1 MAHDPLKRCHEDEP
15 PGAPG
20 LTEKAEAGT
29 RGADTAALAK
39 GGRTNFFG
47 FVLRLL
53 ARLPF
58 LFIAGQLYGAEA
70 LGRFAYA
77 TMIVELMA
85 ALATIGLKRG
95 LAKELSKGDRPESHV
110 VGDGLV
116 LAWMLSLIGAL
127 IMIALPQIV
136 FPNSK
141 ISGLDRIFPLTAIFI
156 VGSDVALAALAYRHR
171 VGATVTARS
180 IVEPWVLT
188 ILAAALAMIPEW
200 KPDAMII
207 AYAVSLGAA
216 FLASIVPCVRLF
228 GLPHGWRPHPV
239 RLFRMMR
246 ENLPIAGADAI
257 EWASRRIDLLIL
269 GQFATPAVL
278 GIYYVA
284 QQVVTLPQKLK
295 VTFDPILAPVI
306 TNGLKQ
312 RNNAVIAGHLRQ
324 VGFWILA
331 AQIGIALS
339 LGMTGEAVLDLVGEG
354 FGSGTMI
361 LNLLLLA
368 EIAYVTGAVAETCLV
383 YTARHR
389 NLVLSVVTLGVQV
402 GLTLA
407 FIPLFRVLFPAES
420 PNAAVNGIAPA
431 AALLASGLFATVVK
445 SRLLR
450 ATLGEPV
457 SGWRWPMLL
466 AAGAAFA
473 VGILVQRY
481 LVAYWEL
488 VLGLPAILATYGIVL
503 WYRGFEEE
511 DRLLFAGRDKLLKDA
526 ER

>member
-1 MAHDPLKRCHEDEP
+1 MTETEDR
-15 PGAPG
+15 G
-20 LTEKAEAGT
+20 
-29 RGADTAALAK
+29 RGAETVALAK

-95 LAKELSKGDRPESHV
+95 LARELSKGDRPESHV
-110 VGDGLV
+110 IGDGLV

-127 IMIALPQIV
+127 VMIALPEIV

-188 ILAAALAMIPEW
+188 IFAAGLAFIPEW

-216 FLASIVPCVRLF
+216 FAASIVPCVRLF
-228 GLPHGWRPHPV
+228 GLPRGWSPHPG

-269 GQFATPAVL
+269 GQFATPTVL

-306 TNGLKQ
+306 TNGLKYDDK
-312 RNNAVIAGHLRQ
+312 VGIAGHLRQ

-339 LGMTGEAVLDLVGEG
+339 LGMTGEAVLDLVGKG

-361 LNLLLLA
+361 LNLLLVA
-368 EIAYVTGAVAETCLV
+368 EIAYVSGAIAESALV

-389 NLVLSVVTLGVQV
+389 NLMLSAATLAVQV

-407 FIPLFRVLFPAES
+407 FIPLFRHLFPA
-420 PNAAVNGIAPA
+420 PTPDAAVNGIGPA
-431 AALLASGLFATVVK
+431 AALIASALFATFVK
-445 SRLLR
+445 TRLLR
-450 ATLGEPV
+450 ATLGEGV

-466 AAGAAFA
+466 AAGAAFG
-473 VGILVQRY
+473 VGLVVQYY
-481 LVAYWEL
+481 LPSYWEL

-503 WYRGFEEE
+503 WYLGFDEG
-511 DRLLFAGRDKLLKDA
+511 DRLLFAGREKLLKEY
-526 ER
+526 ERP

>member
-1 MAHDPLKRCHEDEP
+1 LTAGA
-15 PGAPG
+15 GAPDRN
-20 LTEKAEAGT
+20 AET
-29 RGADTAALAK
+29 VALAR

-95 LAKELSKGDRPESHV
+95 LAKELARADRPPSHV

-116 LAWMLSLIGAL
+116 LAWGFALAGAL
-127 IMIALPQIV
+127 VIIAIPELL

-141 ISGLDRIFPLTAIFI
+141 ISGLDRIFPLVAMFI
-156 VGSDVALAALAYRHR
+156 VGSDLCLAALAYRHK
-171 VGATVTARS
+171 VGATVAARS
-180 IVEPWVLT
+180 VVEPWALT
-188 ILAAALAMIPEW
+188 FVAAGLAFVPAW
-200 KPDAMII
+200 KADAMII

-216 FLASIVPCVRLF
+216 FLWSAVPCLREF
-228 GLPHGWRPHPV
+228 GLPHGWHPHPE

-306 TNGLKQ
+306 TSGL
-312 RNNAVIAGHLRQ
+312 RSHDHARIASHMRQ
-324 VGFWILA
+324 VIFWILA

-339 LGMTGEAVLDLVGEG
+339 LGMTGEAVMDLVGTN
-354 FGSGTMI
+354 FGDGTTI
-361 LNLLLLA
+361 LNLLLVA
-368 EIAYVTGAVAETCLV
+368 EIAYVTGAVSESALV
-383 YTARHR
+383 YLARHR
-389 NLVLSVVTLGVQV
+389 NLMLSLATLAVQV

-407 FIPLFRVLFPAES
+407 FIPLFAMLFPADS
-420 PNAAVNGIAPA
+420 PDAAVNGVGPA
-431 AALLASGLFATVVK
+431 AALLASALFASVVK
-445 SRLLR
+445 ARLLR
-450 ATLGEPV
+450 SLLGEAV
-457 SGWRWPMLL
+457 SGWRRPMLL

-473 VGILVQRY
+473 VGVLVQRY
-481 LVAYWEL
+481 LPPYWEL
-488 VLGLPAILATYGIVL
+488 VLGLPAILATYAVIL
-503 WYRGFEEE
+503 WYWGFEET
-511 DRLLFAGRDKLLKDA
+511 DRLLFAGRRRLLQEQDQ
-526 ER
+526 

>member
-1 MAHDPLKRCHEDEP
+1 MSSPDQTP
-15 PGAPG
+15 PVS
-20 LTEKAEAGT
+20 

-53 ARLPF
+53 GRIPF
-58 LFIAGQLYGAEA
+58 LFIAGQLYGAEV

-85 ALATIGLKRG
+85 AVSTVGLKRG
-95 LAKELSKGDRPESHV
+95 LAKELNRGDRPANHV

-116 LAWMLSLIGAL
+116 LAWMFSLIGAVV
-127 IMIALPQIV
+127 MIALPEIV

-141 ISGLDRIFPLTAIFI
+141 ISGLDRMIPLVAFFI
-156 VGSDVALAALAYRHR
+156 VGADVTLTALAYRHN

-180 IVEPWVLT
+180 VVEPWTLT
-188 ILAAALAMIPEW
+188 ILAAALYFMPEW
-200 KPDAMII
+200 KPDALII

-216 FLASIVPCVRLF
+216 FLFSIVPCVRMF
-228 GLPHGWRPHPV
+228 GLPRGWRPHPG

-246 ENLPIAGADAI
+246 ENLPIAGADVI

-306 TNGLKQ
+306 SRGVKNDD
-312 RNNAVIAGHLRQ
+312 RPAIAAHLRQ

-339 LGMTGEAVLDLVGEG
+339 LGMTGEAVMELVGEG
-354 FGSGTMI
+354 FGSGTTI
-361 LNLLLLA
+361 LMLLLA
-368 EIAYVTGAVAETCLV
+368 AEVAYVTGAISESALV
-383 YTARHR
+383 YMARHR
-389 NLVLSVVTLGVQV
+389 NLMLSLATLGVQV
-402 GLTLA
+402 GLTLV
-407 FIPLFRVLFPAES
+407 FIPLFSVLFPADS
-420 PNAAVNGIAPA
+420 PDAAVNGAAPA
-431 AALLASGLFATVVK
+431 AALLVSGAFVSLAKGHFLK
-445 SRLLR
+445 RLLG
-450 ATLGEPV
+450 ASI
-457 SGWRWPMLL
+457 SGWRWSMVLSG
-466 AAGAAFA
+466 GAALA
-473 VGILVQRY
+473 VGILVQRF
-481 LVAYWEL
+481 LPSYWEL
-488 VLGLPAILATYGIVL
+488 VLGLPAILATYAAIL
-503 WYRGFEEE
+503 WYRGFRDD
-511 DRLLFAGRDKLLKDA
+511 DRLLFAGRAQILAHA
-526 ER
+526 EQS

>member
-1 MAHDPLKRCHEDEP
+1 M
-15 PGAPG
+15 
-20 LTEKAEAGT
+20 TEKTEDGT

-110 VGDGLV
+110 IGDGLV
-116 LAWMLSLIGAL
+116 LAWMLSLLGAL
-127 IMIALPQIV
+127 IMVAVPQIV

-188 ILAAALAMIPEW
+188 IFAAALAFIPEW

-216 FLASIVPCVRLF
+216 FVASIVPCVRLF

-269 GQFATPAVL
+269 GQFATPTVL

-306 TNGLKQ
+306 TKGLKQ
-312 RNNAVIAGHLRQ
+312 ADNAVIAGHLRQ

-368 EIAYVTGAVAETCLV
+368 YVTGAVAETCLV

-389 NLVLSVVTLGVQV
+389 NLMLSVATLGVQV

-407 FIPLFRVLFPAES
+407 FIPLFRMLFPAES
-420 PNAAVNGIAPA
+420 PNAAVNGVAPA
-431 AALLASGLFATVVK
+431 AALLASALFATVVK

-481 LVAYWEL
+481 LPAYWEL

-503 WYRGFEEE
+503 WYRGFREE
-511 DRLLFAGRDKLLKDA
+511 DRLLFAGREKLLK
-526 ER
+526 ERS